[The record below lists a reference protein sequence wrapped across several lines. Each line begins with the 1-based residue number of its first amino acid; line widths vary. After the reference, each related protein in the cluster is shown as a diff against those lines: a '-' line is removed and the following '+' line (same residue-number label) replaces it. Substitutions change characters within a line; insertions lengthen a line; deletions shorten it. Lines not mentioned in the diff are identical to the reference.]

1 MRKTRRKV
9 RGVSDV
15 NTFHDLYVL
24 FLANRDR
31 EVEFVKNS
39 PGAYTSVCFHGSGD
53 RVSSASR
60 DYLIKLNGKRHT
72 SIKGGV
78 GFHKLAHGCLTNV
91 DRRMHYFVNVIHNL
105 MRLEFTWVGLEVIS
119 RGVICHAC

>member
-1 MRKTRRKV
+1 VTR
-9 RGVSDV
+9 VSDV

-24 FLANRDR
+24 FFANRGR
-31 EVEFVKNS
+31 GVEFVKNS

-60 DYLIKLNGKRHT
+60 DCAVKLHGERHT

-91 DRRMHYFVNVIHNL
+91 DHRMHYFVNVIHNL
-105 MRLEFTWVGLEVIS
+105 VRLGFTWVSLEVIS
-119 RGVICHAC
+119 REVISHAC

>member
-1 MRKTRRKV
+1 VTR
-9 RGVSDV
+9 VSNV

-24 FLANRDR
+24 FFANRGR
-31 EVEFVKNS
+31 GVEFVKNS

-53 RVSSASR
+53 RVSCVSIDCAV
-60 DYLIKLNGKRHT
+60 KLNGKRHT
-72 SIKGGV
+72 SIKEGA
-78 GFHKLAHGCLTNV
+78 GFHKLAHGCFTNV
-91 DRRMHYFVNVIHNL
+91 DHRMHYFVNVIHNL

>member
-1 MRKTRRKV
+1 VAR
-9 RGVSDV
+9 VSDV
-15 NTFHDLYVL
+15 NAFHDLYVL

-31 EVEFVKNS
+31 GIEFVATT
-39 PGAYTSVCFHGSGD
+39 PGSLMGVCFHGSGD

-60 DYLIKLNGKRHT
+60 DYLVKLNGGRHT

-91 DRRMHYFVNVIHNL
+91 DHRMHYFVNVIHNL
-105 MRLEFTWVGLEVIS
+105 VRLGFTWVGLEVIS
-119 RGVICHAC
+119 RGVISHAC